1 MIDSDTD
8 CSDNEQ
14 MRATTMDYYRISTI
28 DDVDM
33 EIDGT
38 KQYCVQIIGKSE
50 TGISGAINVV
60 NYKPHFYV
68 QVNSLHH
75 KVPNKTLAIDELREC
90 LESNKIRD
98 VELKIEYGKRMRG
111 FDNGKEY
118 LFINIIFNTLAMF
131 KKAKYVWY
139 ERDKNNN
146 MRLIEG
152 GININMKPK
161 YIFELHEAHIPPIL
175 HFIHELNICTSGWVE
190 IPQIELREKSEYIT
204 LCNYEYLTE
213 YNMDDPLKS
222 KLQPRPD
229 MEQAAKLKICS
240 MDIEASSSHGDFP
253 QAIKGYDKLSNEMID
268 YFKIHHFDDDKKT
281 FTMTKP
287 EITIQLVTNIL
298 LTAFNFANFQQSDL
312 ISQVYPKKQ
321 PELSD
326 IEECIDKWISTPLNK
341 QSQLEIEED
350 MENNGYVEEPVDNN
364 NNNNND
370 EIDSD
375 DEIDEEFNE
384 EMNAYKD
391 NQWYLKMMRTNS
403 KRKDNIIS
411 MLNNKSISTELK
423 RVELCKSLNHSFPN
437 LMGDTVTCI
446 GSTFWELGKSTY
458 YLNNCIVVGDCD
470 PVADCEIMECK
481 TEKEVLIAWKDL
493 ILREDPDIIIGY
505 NIFGFDYDFMFKR
518 SKELNCV
525 REFLK
530 MSRFKN
536 QLCANER
543 TDYKTNQTT
552 IKLDELS
559 TFMQD
564 LQIIPIKG
572 RIQIDFLSFFKRE
585 EPNLSSYKLDDVS
598 GIFIGDKVKTMSLIE
613 NNNNNDNTE
622 KMYNYKI
629 KSGNLVGLT
638 EDCYIHFELLG
649 GHSTNY
655 LLNGLKFNV
664 TSIIK
669 ETSTFMIKST
679 VDLSKYLNCS
689 LRWCLA
695 KDNISPKEI
704 FALFDKDKKGR
715 SIVAKYCVQDCNLV
729 HQLMYKK
736 DVFTGLV
743 EMAKISYVPISYLI
757 SRGQSIKATSFIGK
771 KCKEQRIFVPTL
783 DKSTD
788 TGKFEGAIVLDPK
801 TNIYIDDGAVCNDFA
816 SLYPSTIISENI
828 SHDSKV
834 MTKSVDICGNTIGCE
849 GYVVYDKRVIYIN
862 ESYVLKQW
870 ILPKL
875 ESLYKNYKYFDR
887 THLFCVEMFRNWNLS
902 MCYYQLSAIQE
913 RINYLIEN
921 PDILA
926 ILNKNPKINTF
937 LINTKSKNE
946 YKKLGEQKRQLYIN
960 NNKSYFAELTANE
973 LDKLLGLNYKFKYL
987 LYQYGINTGI
997 TTGIEYHGYWH
1008 KITTFLD
1015 IDNENYDTFMD
1026 EFESILDLFEEMRG
1040 RMDSFVY
1047 KYDGME
1053 KYKYIDLSFDL
1064 LEDMKIDDKKK
1075 EVKQSIGVKTC
1086 KFVQYPDNTNALIPT
1101 VLKDLLAARK
1111 ATKVLM
1117 KKETDPFMK
1126 NVYDK
1131 RQLGYKLTANSLY
1144 GQCGAKISTIYEKDI
1159 AASTTAGGRLLLTY
1173 AKKIIEECYVNQ
1185 ECVLK
1190 DGTKVIVTGEY
1201 IYGDTDSVFFK
1212 INPIDAVTKKPIKG
1226 KENLR
1231 ISIEVGQ
1238 QIGELA
1244 TQFLKPPHDW
1254 EYEKTFLPFILFAK
1268 KRYLGILF
1276 EFDVNCGKPKDM
1288 GTLLKR
1294 RDNAPI
1300 AKDIYGAVTTN
1311 LIDRKDSESL
1321 KTLDK
1326 MLTSL
1331 MDGEYEMSKLTI
1343 TKALRSY
1350 YKNPNS
1356 IAHKVLATRMRTRDP
1371 GSAPGNGDRVPYVYI
1386 VNPEANLQGERIES
1400 PEYIAENKLQIDYS
1414 FYVSNQI
1421 MKPIVQLFAL
1431 MFEKV
1436 YVLKNEME
1444 RYDVYMN
1451 KCKKYTEYLKS
1462 INISEDKITTKMES
1476 LKLKELSDLLFGKFI
1491 KTTYNFP
1498 KIPGEV
1504 VTKKPTVPKV
1514 PKVAKKPTV
1523 PKEPTKTQNKDEKNT
1538 NKKPTKNKKS
1548 TKVDVEND
1556 KNTIWNFLK

>member
-1 MIDSDTD
+1 M
-8 CSDNEQ
+8 
-14 MRATTMDYYRISTI
+14 
-28 DDVDM
+28 
-33 EIDGT
+33 
-38 KQYCVQIIGKSE
+38 
-50 TGISGAINVV
+50 
-60 NYKPHFYV
+60 
-68 QVNSLHH
+68 
-75 KVPNKTLAIDELREC
+75 
-90 LESNKIRD
+90 
-98 VELKIEYGKRMRG
+98 
-111 FDNGKEY
+111 
-118 LFINIIFNTLAMF
+118 
-131 KKAKYVWY
+131 
-139 ERDKNNN
+139 
-146 MRLIEG
+146 
-152 GININMKPK
+152 
-161 YIFELHEAHIPPIL
+161 
-175 HFIHELNICTSGWVE
+175 
-190 IPQIELREKSEYIT
+190 
-204 LCNYEYLTE
+204 
-213 YNMDDPLKS
+213 
-222 KLQPRPD
+222 
-229 MEQAAKLKICS
+229 
-240 MDIEASSSHGDFP
+240 
-253 QAIKGYDKLSNEMID
+253 
-268 YFKIHHFDDDKKT
+268 
-281 FTMTKP
+281 
-287 EITIQLVTNIL
+287 
-298 LTAFNFANFQQSDL
+298 
-312 ISQVYPKKQ
+312 
-321 PELSD
+321 
-326 IEECIDKWISTPLNK
+326 
-341 QSQLEIEED
+341 
-350 MENNGYVEEPVDNN
+350 
-364 NNNNND
+364 
-370 EIDSD
+370 
-375 DEIDEEFNE
+375 
-384 EMNAYKD
+384 
-391 NQWYLKMMRTNS
+391 
-403 KRKDNIIS
+403 
-411 MLNNKSISTELK
+411 
-423 RVELCKSLNHSFPN
+423 
-437 LMGDTVTCI
+437 
-446 GSTFWELGKSTY
+446 
-458 YLNNCIVVGDCD
+458 
-470 PVADCEIMECK
+470 
-481 TEKEVLIAWKDL
+481 
-493 ILREDPDIIIGY
+493 
-505 NIFGFDYDFMFKR
+505 
-518 SKELNCV
+518 
-525 REFLK
+525 
-530 MSRFKN
+530 
-536 QLCANER
+536 
-543 TDYKTNQTT
+543 
-552 IKLDELS
+552 
-559 TFMQD
+559 
-564 LQIIPIKG
+564 
-572 RIQIDFLSFFKRE
+572 
-585 EPNLSSYKLDDVS
+585 
-598 GIFIGDKVKTMSLIE
+598 
-613 NNNNNDNTE
+613 
-622 KMYNYKI
+622 
-629 KSGNLVGLT
+629 VGLT

-649 GHSTNY
+649 GHSINY

-664 TSIIK
+664 TKVIK
-669 ETSTFMIKST
+669 ETSTFEILST
-679 VDLSKYLNCS
+679 VDLSKYLDYS

-704 FALFDKDKKGR
+704 FALFDRDKKGR

-736 DVFTGLV
+736 DIFTGLV

-816 SLYPSTIISENI
+816 SLYPSTIISENV

-849 GYVVYDKRVIYIN
+849 GYVVYNKRVIYIN
-862 ESYVLKQW
+862 ESYILKQW

-875 ESLYKNYKYFDR
+875 ELLYKNYKYFNR
-887 THLFCVEMFRNWNLS
+887 TNLFCMEIFRNWNLP

-921 PDILA
+921 PDILE

-946 YKKLGEQKRQLYIN
+946 YKKLGEQKRKLYID
-960 NNKSYFAELTANE
+960 NNKKYFTELTVNE
-973 LDKLLGLNYKFKYL
+973 LDKLLELKYAFKYL
-987 LYQYGINTGI
+987 LYQYNKNTGI
-997 TTGIEYHGYWH
+997 TTGIEYHDYWN
-1008 KITTFLD
+1008 KITPFLD
-1015 IDNENYDTFMD
+1015 INNEHYDVFMD
-1026 EFESILDLFEEMRG
+1026 EFESILDLFEEMQL
-1040 RMDSFVY
+1040 RMNSFVY

-1053 KYKYIDLSFDL
+1053 QYKYIDLSFDL

-1173 AKKIIEECYVNQ
+1173 AKRIIEECYVNQ
-1185 ECVLK
+1185 ECLLK
-1190 DGTKVIVTGEY
+1190 DGTRVIVTGEY

-1212 INPIDAVTKKPIKG
+1212 INPIDAVTKEPIKG

-1276 EFDVNCGKPKDM
+1276 EFDVDKGKPKDM

-1311 LIDRKDSESL
+1311 LIDRQDAESL

-1331 MDGEYEMSKLTI
+1331 TNGEYEMSKLTI

-1386 VNPEANLQGERIES
+1386 VNPEAVLQGERIES
-1400 PEYIAENKLQIDYS
+1400 HEYIIENNLQIDYS

-1431 MFEKV
+1431 MFDKV
-1436 YVLKNEME
+1436 FILKNEME
-1444 RYDVYMN
+1444 RYNVFMDKYR
-1451 KCKKYTEYLKS
+1451 KYTKYLES
-1462 INISEDKITTKMES
+1462 IDMSADKIKTKMDS

-1504 VTKKPTVPKV
+1504 VTKKPVVKKPVKDKPVKDKPVKDKPVKDKPVKEKKEPK
-1514 PKVAKKPTV
+1514 AKKPPIKKTV
-1523 PKEPTKTQNKDEKNT
+1523 NEVNETKEKKEKKE
-1538 NKKPTKNKKS
+1538 NKKKDS
-1548 TKVDVEND
+1548 TKINVEND